1 MSRPWERIQFSNL
14 SLRTL
19 SRVSVAIPWAWY
31 QHYRGHG
38 DHGDHLATDGD
49 GGVLQAVDGEGGG
62 GHGGQD
68 GVVLPAVVGVLR
80 DQRRHD
86 NL

>member
-1 MSRPWERIQFSNL
+1 MQYTS
-14 SLRTL
+14 
-19 SRVSVAIPWAWY
+19 SRVKIFVDWPAKEGCD

-38 DHGDHLATDGD
+38 DHEDYLATDGD

-68 GVVLPAVVGVLR
+68 RVVLPAVVGVLR
-80 DQRRHD
+80 DKRRHD